1 MKIGE
6 KEKKKTGERSIDVY
20 NRSKTKARP
29 AGTIGQWY
37 AIWFPL
43 GTVMA
48 DRGYLGCSYSW
59 CIINV
64 GLTWPS
70 RSTRIRRIAAKR
82 PTADGPYK
90 DPFYLCMCTGSLF
103 QDKRWPG
110 TRSPF
115 CLWSSKPWTIPLS
128 LSLSLFLSV
137 PEENYCAPTGVQSS
151 YPRISVPLLCF
162 PDFIGEETARVLFHP
177 RSTVP
182 VSRNAWFTLIG
193 LFPEGSRCFHLIY
206 RSPTRTSFSISLRI
220 IASLPDS
227 RHSKNESW

>member
-128 LSLSLFLSV
+128 LSLSSF
-137 PEENYCAPTGVQSS
+137 PFRR
-151 YPRISVPLLCF
+151 RI
-162 PDFIGEETARVLFHP
+162 TARQRVYKARIRGYPSLCSVF
-177 RSTVP
+177 RILSAKKQLVFYSTRVP
-182 VSRNAWFTLIG
+182 SCRYQGTLD
-193 LFPEGSRCFHLIY
+193 LL
-206 RSPTRTSFSISLRI
+206 
-220 IASLPDS
+220 
-227 RHSKNESW
+227 

>member
-128 LSLSLFLSV
+128 LSLSLPFRSGGELLRANGCTKLVSEDIR
-137 PEENYCAPTGVQSS
+137 PSALFSGFYRRKNSS
-151 YPRISVPLLCF
+151 CF
-162 PDFIGEETARVLFHP
+162 IPPAFH
-177 RSTVP
+177 RAGIKE
-182 VSRNAWFTLIG
+182 R
-193 LFPEGSRCFHLIY
+193 LIY
-206 RSPTRTSFSISLRI
+206 FNRAISRGFQMLPSYL
-220 IASLPDS
+220 SLS
-227 RHSKNESW
+227 NANILQH